1 MQVMVAKALDIR
13 RETYFAILIDRSY
26 GGPVLIGSPQGGM
39 DIEDVAETNPEAIYK
54 VGCGRYW
61 QSTGG
66 RGHRGRG
73 RDKP

>member
-1 MQVMVAKALDIR
+1 MFSTQVMVAKALNIS

-54 VGCGRYW
+54 VGRCRLATY
-61 QSTGG
+61 
-66 RGHRGRG
+66 
-73 RDKP
+73 

>member
-1 MQVMVAKALDIR
+1 MV
-13 RETYFAILIDRSY
+13 
-26 GGPVLIGSPQGGM
+26 VIGSPQGGM

-61 QSTGG
+61 QSTG
-66 RGHRGRG
+66 RHGHRGRG

>member
-1 MQVMVAKALDIR
+1 MV
-13 RETYFAILIDRSY
+13 
-26 GGPVLIGSPQGGM
+26 VIGSPQGGI

-66 RGHRGRG
+66 HGHRGRG